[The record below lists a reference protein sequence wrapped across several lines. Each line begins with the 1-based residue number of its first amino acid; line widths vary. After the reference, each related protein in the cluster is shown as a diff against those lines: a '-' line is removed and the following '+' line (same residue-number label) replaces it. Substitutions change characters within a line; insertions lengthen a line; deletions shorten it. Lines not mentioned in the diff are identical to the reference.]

1 MTLLQPFFYI
11 RLKIPIE
18 RDEEPVIL
26 TVEEVTDGI
35 EGDLTLKTQY
45 FQFVLSLIQKIV
57 AISFIFVVNA

>member
-11 RLKIPIE
+11 RLKIPTE